1 MNRVLGEHDDIV
13 RFEYMKKNDR
23 ESGPALVGIEVDSR
37 EEYEKLIERMQD
49 YDLDF
54 TLLDPTS
61 DVGKYIV

>member
-1 MNRVLGEHDDIV
+1 
-13 RFEYMKKNDR
+13 MKKNDR